1 MKNQYHINSKLLAAS
16 GACAAGALLFFAA
29 PATPALAEEMPVVV
43 QEDATAETVNQALT
57 SAPQTTDQTI
67 QDPDAQT
74 ASGTSSAITVT
85 AGTDTDTET
94 EPAHA
99 ASAASDPAA
108 ESAVPAEPA
117 AREAVAAAETVT
129 EPAQPALEGDQAKVY
144 GSGARTE
151 TEPEVF
157 AATRQQANNGSGQE
171 SGYVPATD
179 PRAGELDPTQYT
191 FSFTIPG
198 FPKENMPPAYT
209 TKSEDLRFVTNQEAA
224 WLKEALKNNE
234 HFVTNN
240 PVLADVGQTPLV
252 DGAPIDAG
260 YYYVICTEQGWF
272 NLLNHL
278 SGHYD
283 DARHWHP
290 EYDEAIHG
298 DVYNITF
305 GCDYSL
311 QAVAAMGLAATYR
324 ITPAPVDIWIKG
336 NYTGEDKT
344 VDPAHYSITA
354 ISDDPALQEEVV
366 TKMQAFQPECSDFA
380 LHRDSAVPHTYDVDL
395 SDSGIRKVV
404 AALGSNYII
413 RELIADDATY
423 KLNQAGQYSPE
434 GLDVTVMQLDPV
446 HARQFVNDLHVLPED
461 TTFSLDKAVSTEKA
475 VNDQPVFVTI
485 HYPDGSQDTVQA
497 KLNVLPR
504 TFKLDIVYV
513 DTHGQERGRSRQ
525 TGETDDR
532 NIIAYHFPAGYR
544 SQDPD
549 LQKVWFVKDHDDVIR
564 VIVVRTAP
572 DTPQKSDTRKPESGT
587 PNEYRETA
595 SSHPVTQAKAMTG
608 TITQTE
614 TVLAAADTG
623 QDTEGAGTERVKESV
638 PTAAG
643 GMLPQLSLYVTTAI
657 ASLGV
662 VLGLGKH
669 SRK

>member
-43 QEDATAETVNQALT
+43 QEDATAGTVNQALT

-85 AGTDTDTET
+85 AGTDTDTAT
-94 EPAHA
+94 EPAQA
-99 ASAASDPAA
+99 ASAASNPAA
-108 ESAVPAEPA
+108 ESAVPAAPA
-117 AREAVAAAETVT
+117 AREVVAAAETVT

-151 TEPEVF
+151 KEPEVF

-224 WLKEALKNNE
+224 WLKEAPKNNE

-252 DGAPIDAG
+252 DGTPIDAG

-324 ITPAPVDIWIKG
+324 ITPAPVDVWIKG
-336 NYTGEDKT
+336 DYTGEDKT

-354 ISDDPALQEEVV
+354 ISDDPALQEEVG

-380 LHRDSAVPHTYDVDL
+380 LHRDPAVPHTYDVDL

-434 GLDVTVMQLDPV
+434 GLDLTVM
-446 HARQFVNDLHVLPED
+446 
-461 TTFSLDKAVSTEKA
+461 
-475 VNDQPVFVTI
+475 
-485 HYPDGSQDTVQA
+485 
-497 KLNVLPR
+497 
-504 TFKLDIVYV
+504 
-513 DTHGQERGRSRQ
+513 
-525 TGETDDR
+525 
-532 NIIAYHFPAGYR
+532 
-544 SQDPD
+544 
-549 LQKVWFVKDHDDVIR
+549 
-564 VIVVRTAP
+564 
-572 DTPQKSDTRKPESGT
+572 
-587 PNEYRETA
+587 
-595 SSHPVTQAKAMTG
+595 
-608 TITQTE
+608 
-614 TVLAAADTG
+614 
-623 QDTEGAGTERVKESV
+623 
-638 PTAAG
+638 
-643 GMLPQLSLYVTTAI
+643 
-657 ASLGV
+657 
-662 VLGLGKH
+662 
-669 SRK
+669 